1 MNRFDSL
8 KGHSYFINNC
18 WLKVELHLRKQW
30 PPCLRERLLKVET
43 IRNGKVFEG
52 GLFLPTLQLKK
63 AETQRGWV
71 SCQGHQVAAG
81 SRIKL
86 IREAYKSSP
95 STWCCGEKIPTW
107 PDLKVWDFKLLIPAL
122 MTQHR
127 WRLLFLLKYILM
139 ISYHNHNIMLM
150 MLSVTLIWSSPQPC
164 EVRRTDIII
173 SVLHMRKLSLREVRE
188 FAQDHMVN

>member
-18 WLKVELHLRKQW
+18 WLKVELHLRKQL

-86 IREAYKSSP
+86 IREAYKIRP
-95 STWCCGEKIPTW
+95 STWYCAEKILTW
-107 PDLKVWDFKLLIPAL
+107 PDLKFWDLKLLIPAL
-122 MTQHR
+122 MTQHSGGYFSYSNLFWCYHIIIIILCSWCYPLHSFDPR
-127 WRLLFLLKYILM
+127 HNPVRCAGPILLFLFYIWGNWVSERLG
-139 ISYHNHNIMLM
+139 S
-150 MLSVTLIWSSPQPC
+150 LSKITW
-164 EVRRTDIII
+164 
-173 SVLHMRKLSLREVRE
+173 
-188 FAQDHMVN
+188 

>member
-18 WLKVELHLRKQW
+18 WLKAELHLRKQL

-43 IRNGKVFEG
+43 IRNGMVFEG
-52 GLFLPTLQLKK
+52 GLFLPILQLKK

-86 IREAYKSSP
+86 IREAHKIRP
-95 STWCCGEKIPTW
+95 STWYCGEKIPTW
-107 PDLKVWDFKLLIPAL
+107 PGLKVWDLKLLISAL
-122 MTQHR
+122 MTQHKWGYFSYSNIF
-127 WRLLFLLKYILM
+127 WRYRIIIIILCTDTLHSFDPRHNPVRCAGSILLFLFYMWGNWVSERLG
-139 ISYHNHNIMLM
+139 
-150 MLSVTLIWSSPQPC
+150 
-164 EVRRTDIII
+164 
-173 SVLHMRKLSLREVRE
+173 SLPKITW
-188 FAQDHMVN
+188 